1 MPQETATA
9 TMEGT
14 RKSGSPSKRW
24 RDKAEDGLYIMGI
37 KAGK

>member
-9 TMEGT
+9 TMGEI

-24 RDKAEDGLYIMGI
+24 QDKVEDGLYIMGI
-37 KAGK
+37 KTIK